1 MTSPRSAHSD
11 GSKRFYTWRNERY
24 WSVTTILQAVPKY
37 ALVPWTA
44 KSVAEYACDNIEVVK
59 TLVEAGDRD
68 AAIDMLKRAGDRF
81 RDKKAELGSSVHLA
95 AEAYALG
102 KPQPPWPLEIRAHM
116 EQFAAFLDE
125 YRPEILMTE
134 ASVYNRTE
142 RYAGTLDMIARFA
155 NPKRKLIVDVKT
167 GKNVYPEVALQLAMY
182 RYAEFIGLPDG
193 SQRAMPAVDGA
204 AVLHLGAEGY
214 DLREVDAD
222 DNIWRSALY
231 VREVFRFQNET
242 AKHVLGPTIKPP
254 RRRKDDTAAKPGNG
268 RESEAG
274 VPKEAPASRVTES
287 EPEPQVGEPS
297 GEGDDLGASAD
308 APSGSEKSPEYAPPG
323 QTTLIVDGQRTA
335 EQEEA
340 LGIDIFGAPV

>member
-1 MTSPRSAHSD
+1 MLICGRYWGARDEQVSSPRSAHSD

-44 KSVAEYACDNIEVVK
+44 KSVAEYACDNVEVVQ
-59 TLVEAGDRD
+59 TLLEAGDRE
-68 AAIDMLKRAGDRF
+68 AAVDLLKRATDRY
-81 RDKKAELGSSVHLA
+81 RDKKAELGSAVHLA

-116 EQFAAFLDE
+116 ENFAAFLNE
-125 YRPEILMTE
+125 YRPKILMAE

-142 RYAGTLDMIARFA
+142 RYAGTLDLIGDFL
-155 NPKRKLIVDVKT
+155 NPKRRLIVDVKT

-204 AVLHLGAEGY
+204 AVLHLTAEGY
-214 DLREVDAD
+214 DFREVEAG

-231 VREVFRFQNET
+231 VREVFRFQNDV

-254 RRRKDDTAAKPGNG
+254 RSRRKP
-268 RESEAG
+268 
-274 VPKEAPASRVTES
+274 S
-287 EPEPQVGEPS
+287 EPEPQAGATQ
-297 GEGDDLGASAD
+297 GDPRLGTSAEV
-308 APSGSEKSPEYAPPG
+308 PSGSEKPPENAPPG
-323 QTTLIVDGQRTA
+323 QTELLTVGPRSRD
-335 EQEEA
+335 QEEA
-340 LGIDIFGAPV
+340 LGIDIFGEAV